1 LLGLRKGLGLFAH
14 LRPVK
19 PPTALYEASP
29 LKRELIERTDLTV
42 FRELTGGRI
51 EGRTVGGV
59 LGGNTGVNG
68 VVPWLWDGFGGPP
81 SRSNPDRQSVGSV

>member
-19 PPTALYEASP
+19 PPTALYGASP

-42 FRELTGGRI
+42 FRELTGGRSRG
-51 EGRTVGGV
+51 ERW
-59 LGGNTGVNG
+59 
-68 VVPWLWDGFGGPP
+68 VVCSAVTPA
-81 SRSNPDRQSVGSV
+81 